1 MRAVL
6 RAVRAER
13 TRLGLGQGRP
23 LTELVV
29 QADDAATREQ
39 LAALQQSLEAAARAR
54 TIRFGPATIETS
66 LPGVLI
72 DIVPE
77 PKQT

>member
-1 MRAVL
+1 MRL
-6 RAVRAER
+6 
-13 TRLGLGQGRP
+13 L
-23 LTELVV
+23 
-29 QADDAATREQ
+29 DATRDARCDLGARHRAIAREDIRRIIDIQ

-54 TIRFGPATIETS
+54 SIRFGPATIETS